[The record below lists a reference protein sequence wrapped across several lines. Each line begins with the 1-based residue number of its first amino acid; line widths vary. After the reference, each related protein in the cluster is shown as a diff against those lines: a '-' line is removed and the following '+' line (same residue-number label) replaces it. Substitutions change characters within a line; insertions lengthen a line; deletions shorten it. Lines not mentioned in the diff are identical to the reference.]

1 MFEILV
7 EGETVLTALSIVMP
21 QILGVYGEP
30 HTWRIHKLAYPE
42 TCQQVSALIILTGH
56 FLA

>member
-7 EGETVLTALSIVMP
+7 EGETEQTVLSIVMP

-42 TCQQVSALIILTGH
+42 TRQQVSPLSITAHLQ
-56 FLA
+56 